1 MTWTT
6 SPTWLALLDGIEDA
20 FAMIARD
27 GSILG
32 GNLSFRKLVGMPLE
46 GPLPRTN
53 FRDILAASA
62 EIPTLD
68 ELAAS
73 PKRFW
78 AGKTNL
84 KRPDGME
91 SHATCRIE
99 PVRTLDEGVSGFA
112 VTLIEN
118 SDRKAYEARFRLF
131 ELAVAQSLEPVLIT
145 ESEPIDQPGPR
156 IVFANKAFSNVTG
169 YSLEEVLGK
178 TPRILQ
184 GPKSDRKELDR
195 IRHALERW
203 RPVRAELLNYRKD
216 GSEFWVELVIF
227 PVADESGWYTH
238 WVAVQREITE
248 KKELEQGLK
257 DAKEDAERANRAK
270 TRFLANMSHE
280 IRTPLT
286 AILGYAEILL
296 DPETEKPRHDESAM
310 SIRRNGKHLLEIVG
324 NVLDLSKIEAG
335 KYQPLLV
342 SESPFK
348 IAQDV
353 VGAQSVLASEKGVAI
368 STHGVGPMPLSC
380 MIDAASVRQILM
392 NLVSNAIKFTE
403 TGGHVEVQV
412 RTERPENC
420 EKGYGTVYSV
430 IDDGCG
436 IDPQEIDR
444 LFEAF
449 EQADNTTSRKFGGA
463 GLGLN
468 ICRRLVEILG
478 GSIEVKSVPGEG
490 SRFDVMIPCW
500 LPPRDGDLQEDHH
513 VASVAPSPPHPIK
526 QIPKLE
532 GRVLIVDDSPDNRK
546 IIGYF
551 VKPTGLVYDMA
562 ENGKQAIRQA
572 SESDY
577 RAILLDMQMP
587 EVDGYTAAAELRRLG
602 YDRPIIALTA
612 HALSEDR
619 QRCLEVGCTDYLAK
633 PIGITELHDMLARYL
648 NPESLEA
655 KSST

>member
-1 MTWTT
+1 MTQN
-6 SPTWLALLDGIEDA
+6 SNPTWLSLLDGIEDA
-20 FAMIARD
+20 VAMIARD
-27 GSILG
+27 GTILG
-32 GNLSFRKLVGMPLE
+32 GNLSFRRLAGMPLE
-46 GPLPRTN
+46 GPLPSAN
-53 FRDILAASA
+53 FA
-62 EIPTLD
+62 EVIKDYSSIPSLD
-68 ELAAS
+68 ELASS

-78 AGKTNL
+78 AGVTVL
-84 KRPDGME
+84 RRADGQE
-91 SHATCRIE
+91 RKASCRIE
-99 PVRTLDEGVSGFA
+99 PMRSPESGVSGFA

-118 SDRKAYEARFRLF
+118 TDRKAYEARFRLF

-145 ESEPIDQPGPR
+145 EAEPIDYPGPR
-156 IVFANKAFSNVTG
+156 IVYANKAFSKVTG
-169 YSLEEVLGK
+169 YSLKEVLGK

-195 IRHALERW
+195 IRHSLERW
-203 RPVRAELLNYRKD
+203 KPVRAELLNYRKN
-216 GSEFWVELVIF
+216 GTEFWVELVIF
-227 PVADESGWYTH
+227 PVADESGWFTH

-248 KKELEQGLK
+248 KKLLEQGLQA
-257 DAKEDAERANRAK
+257 AKEEAERASRAK

-353 VGAQSVLASEKGVAI
+353 IGAQSVLASEKGLHLSSRA
-368 STHGVGPMPLSC
+368 VGPMPVSC

-392 NLVSNAIKFTE
+392 NLVSNAIKFTDP
-403 TGGHVEVQV
+403 GGHVELQV
-412 RTERPENC
+412 RAERADVC
-420 EKGYGTVYSV
+420 EKGNCTIFSV

-436 IDPQEIDR
+436 IDPNEIDR

-478 GSIEVKSVPGEG
+478 GSIEVKSEPGKG
-490 SRFDVMIPCW
+490 SRFDVAIPCH
-500 LPPRDGDLQEDHH
+500 LPPGDLPENAHE
-513 VASVAPSPPHPIK
+513 VAVPARSTSARKEVPNLK
-526 QIPKLE
+526 

-551 VKPTGLVYDMA
+551 VKPTGLDFDMA
-562 ENGKQAIRQA
+562 ENGHQAIRQA
-572 SESDY
+572 FESDY

-619 QRCLEVGCTDYLAK
+619 QRCLEVGCSDYLAK
-633 PIGITELHDMLARYL
+633 PLGMAELHAMLARYL
-648 NPESLEA
+648 GPDRDEERTSL
-655 KSST
+655 S

>member
-1 MTWTT
+1 MPLN
-6 SPTWLALLDGIEDA
+6 SSLTWLSLLDGIEEA
-20 FAMIARD
+20 VAMIARD
-27 GSILG
+27 GEIRG
-32 GNLSFRKLVGMPLE
+32 GNLSFRRLVGMPLE
-46 GPLPRTN
+46 GPLPLAN
-53 FRDILAASA
+53 FIDIVKDASSM
-62 EIPTLD
+62 PSLD
-68 ELAAS
+68 DLAAS

-78 AGKTNL
+78 SGTL
-84 KRPDGME
+84 KIHGAKGQERNT
-91 SHATCRIE
+91 TCRFE
-99 PVRTLDEGVSGFA
+99 PVRNHESVVTGFA
-112 VTLIEN
+112 VTLIEKT
-118 SDRKAYEARFRLF
+118 DRKAHDARFRLF

-145 ESEPIDQPGPR
+145 EAEPIDSPGPR
-156 IVFANKAFSNVTG
+156 IVYANRAFSRVTG

-184 GPKSDRKELDR
+184 GPKSDRKELDK
-195 IRHALERW
+195 IRHALQRW
-203 RPVRAELLNYRKD
+203 KPVRAELLNYRKNGD
-216 GSEFWVELVIF
+216 QFWVELVIF

-248 KKELEQGLK
+248 KKQLEQGLQA
-257 DAKEDAERANRAK
+257 AKEEAERASLAK

-296 DPETEKPRHDESAM
+296 DPESERTRHDDSAM

-342 SESPFK
+342 SESPYK
-348 IAQDV
+348 IAQDIV
-353 VGAQSVLASEKGVAI
+353 EAQGVLANERGLQLS
-368 STHGVGPMPLSC
+368 SRTVGPVPATCL
-380 MIDAASVRQILM
+380 IDAASVRQILM

-403 TGGHVEVQV
+403 PGGHVEVQV
-412 RTERPENC
+412 RTRRAEDCETGNC
-420 EKGYGTVYSV
+420 TIFSV

-436 IDPQEIDR
+436 IDPREIDR

-449 EQADNTTSRKFGGA
+449 EQADDTTSRKFGGA

-478 GSIEVKSVPGEG
+478 GSIEATSEPGKG
-490 SRFDVMIPCW
+490 SKFEVAIPCQ
-500 LPPRDGDLQEDHH
+500 LPPDELPERTDRFTATVQ
-513 VASVAPSPPHPIK
+513 PSPKRKEPPT
-526 QIPKLE
+526 LT
-532 GRVLIVDDSPDNRK
+532 GRVLIVDDNADNRK

-551 VKPTGLVYDMA
+551 VKPTGLDFDMA
-562 ENGKQAIRQA
+562 ENGKQAIRMA
-572 SESDY
+572 FESDY
-577 RAILLDMQMP
+577 RAILMDMQMP

-619 QRCLEVGCTDYLAK
+619 QRCLEVGCSDYLAK
-633 PIGITELHDMLARYL
+633 PLGIAELHAILARYL
-648 NPESLEA
+648 GPEGQDIPPSQ
-655 KSST
+655 

>member
-1 MTWTT
+1 M
-6 SPTWLALLDGIEDA
+6 SMNSDPIWLTLLDGIEDA
-20 FAMIARD
+20 VAVIARD
-27 GSILG
+27 GTLQG
-32 GNLSFRKLVGMPLE
+32 GNLSFRRLVGMPLE
-46 GPLPRTN
+46 GSLPKSTTFGDFIEN
-53 FRDILAASA
+53 LSS
-62 EIPTLD
+62 IPSLD

-78 AGKTNL
+78 AGDATL
-84 KRPDGME
+84 RRTDGQE
-91 SHATCRIE
+91 RKASCRIE
-99 PVRTLDEGVSGFA
+99 PMRSPDSAVSGFV
-112 VTLIEN
+112 VTLIEDT
-118 SDRKAYEARFRLF
+118 DRKAHQARFRLF

-145 ESEPIDQPGPR
+145 EAEPIDTPGPR
-156 IVFANKAFSNVTG
+156 IVYANKSFTKVTG
-169 YSLEEVLGK
+169 YSLEEVLGQ

-184 GPKSDRKELDR
+184 GPKSDRNELDR
-195 IRHALERW
+195 IRFALERW
-203 RPVRAELLNYRKD
+203 KPVRAELLNYRKN
-216 GSEFWVELVIF
+216 GEEFWVELVIF
-227 PVADESGWYTH
+227 PVADETGWFTH

-248 KKELEQGLK
+248 KKMLEQGLK
-257 DAKEDAERANRAK
+257 AAKDDAERANRAK

-296 DPETEKPRHDESAM
+296 DPDTEKPKHDENVK

-348 IAQDV
+348 IAHDV
-353 VGAQSVLASEKGVAI
+353 IEAQSVLASEKGLRL
-368 STHGVGPMPLSC
+368 STRSVGPIPVSC
-380 MIDAASVRQILM
+380 LIDAASVRQILM
-392 NLVSNAIKFTE
+392 NLVSNAIKFTGQ
-403 TGGHVEVQV
+403 GGHVEVQV
-412 RTERPENC
+412 RAERSEVCENGNC
-420 EKGYGTVYSV
+420 TTFSV

-436 IDPQEIDR
+436 IDPNEIDR

-478 GSIEVKSVPGEG
+478 GSIKVTSEPGKG
-490 SRFDVMIPCW
+490 SRFDVTIPCRM
-500 LPPRDGDLQEDHH
+500 PPDDLAADAQE
-513 VASVAPSPPHPIK
+513 VAVVARATSARK
-526 QIPKLE
+526 QIPQLT
-532 GRVLIVDDSPDNRK
+532 GRVLIVDDSADNRK

-551 VKPTGLVYDMA
+551 ITPTGLAIDMA
-562 ENGKQAIRQA
+562 ENGHQAIQKA
-572 SESDY
+572 FEKDY

-633 PIGITELHDMLARYL
+633 PLGMAELHAMLARYL
-648 NPESLEA
+648 GPDRDEERTYLS
-655 KSST
+655 